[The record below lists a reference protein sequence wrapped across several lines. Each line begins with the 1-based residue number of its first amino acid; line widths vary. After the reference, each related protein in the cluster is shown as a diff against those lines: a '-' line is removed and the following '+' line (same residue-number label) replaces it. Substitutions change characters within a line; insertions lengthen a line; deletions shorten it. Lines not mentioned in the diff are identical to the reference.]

1 MVVMTETT
9 HRIKTPADLL
19 ALVPCVLGFHP
30 DDSLVLVV
38 LGGDGRT
45 SLHAR
50 IDLADDLDLVEAGI
64 DTLRRA
70 LVRHRG
76 RRVLLIAYTDD
87 PLLAED
93 TVALLEEAL
102 DEHDIEVVQAIRAD
116 GRRWFDLD
124 CVDDCCPPEG
134 RPYDL
139 SSHPITAQ
147 AVLDGRVTLD
157 SREALAASLVGDDTA
172 DRAAV
177 EAAADEAVRRFRKAA
192 RNPLGHDDEEGAR
205 NHLVAEGH
213 WVRDRVRRFL
223 DTGEPLDAGDA
234 GRMAVAMVNIA
245 VRDVAWSE
253 MDHDNASRH
262 VELWRDLVRR
272 TPLDLLAAPAA
283 LLGFAAWLTG
293 DGALAWCAV
302 DRCREAELDYSLAG
316 LLGSALLAAIPPS
329 TWTPVPAEALPL
341 FAS

>member
-1 MVVMTETT
+1 MTETT

-30 DDSLVLVV
+30 HDSLVLVI

-50 IDLADDLDLVEAGI
+50 IDLSDDLDLVEAGI

-76 RRVLLIAYTDD
+76 RRVLLVAYTDD
-87 PLLAED
+87 PVLAED

-102 DEHDIEVVQAIRAD
+102 DEVDIDVVQAIRAD
-116 GRRWFDLD
+116 GSRWFDLD
-124 CVDDCCPPEG
+124 CVEDCCPPEG
-134 RPYDL
+134 RPYDIA
-139 SSHPITAQ
+139 SHPITAQ
-147 AVLDGRVTLD
+147 AVLEGRVTLD
-157 SREALAASLVGDDTA
+157 SREALAATLVGTDTA

-177 EAAADEAVRRFRKAA
+177 QAAADEAVRRFRNAA
-192 RNPLGHDDEEGAR
+192 RHPLGHDDPDGAR

-213 WVRDRVRRFL
+213 WVRDRVRRHL
-223 DTGEPLDAGDA
+223 ATGEPLDAHDA
-234 GRMAVAMVNIA
+234 GRMAVAMVNIP

-253 MDHDNASRH
+253 MRRDNADRH

-272 TPLDLLAAPAA
+272 TPRDLLAAPAA

-302 DRCREAELDYSLAG
+302 DRCREAEPDYSLAG
-316 LLGSALLAAIPPS
+316 LLGSALLAGIPPS
-329 TWTPVPAEALPL
+329 TWTPVPGEDLPL

>member
-1 MVVMTETT
+1 MTEPTPPV
-9 HRIKTPADLL
+9 KTPADLL
-19 ALVPCVLGFHP
+19 AHVPCVLGFHP
-30 DDSLVLVV
+30 HDSLVLVV
-38 LGGDGRT
+38 VGGGGS

-50 IDLADDLDLVEAGI
+50 IDLSDDPEEVEAGI
-64 DTLRRA
+64 AALRTGLARNG
-70 LVRHRG
+70 G
-76 RRVLLIAYTDD
+76 RRVVLVAYTDD

-93 TVALLEEAL
+93 TVALLEEEL
-102 DEHDIEVVQAIRAD
+102 DELDIEVVRAIRAD
-116 GRRWFDLD
+116 GSRWFDLD
-124 CVDDCCPPEG
+124 CVENCCPPEG
-134 RPYDL
+134 RPYDVA
-139 SSHPITAQ
+139 SHPITAQ

-157 SREALAASLVGDDTA
+157 SREALAASLVGADTA

-177 EAAADEAVRRFRKAA
+177 ETAADEAVRRFRSAA
-192 RNPLGHDDEEGAR
+192 RHPLGHDNEEGAR
-205 NHLVAEGH
+205 SHLVAEGF
-213 WVRDRVRRFL
+213 WVRDRVRRYL
-223 DTGEPLDAGDA
+223 ATGEPLDAQEA

-272 TPLDLLAAPAA
+272 APLDLLAAPAA

-302 DRCREAELDYSLAG
+302 DRCREAEPDYSLAG

-329 TWTPVPAEALPL
+329 TWTPVPAEELPL

>member
-1 MVVMTETT
+1 MTEPT

-19 ALVPCVLGFHP
+19 AYVPCVLGFHP
-30 DDSLVLVV
+30 HDSLVLVV
-38 LGGDGRT
+38 VGGGRS

-50 IDLADDLDLVEAGI
+50 IDLTDDPEEVEAGI
-64 DTLRRA
+64 AVLRTGLARNG
-70 LVRHRG
+70 G
-76 RRVLLIAYTDD
+76 RRVVLIAYTDD

-93 TVALLEEAL
+93 TVALLEEEL
-102 DEHDIEVVQAIRAD
+102 DELDIELVRAIRAD
-116 GRRWFDLD
+116 GSRWFDLD

-134 RPYDL
+134 RPYDVA
-139 SSHPITAQ
+139 SHPITAQ

-157 SREALAASLVGDDTA
+157 SREALAASLVGADTA
-172 DRAAV
+172 DQAAV
-177 EAAADEAVRRFRKAA
+177 GAAADEAVLRFRNAA
-192 RNPLGHDDEEGAR
+192 RHPLGHDNEEGAR
-205 NHLVAEGH
+205 NHLVAEGY
-213 WVRDRVRRFL
+213 WVRDRVRRYL
-223 DTGEPLDAGDA
+223 ATGEPLDAQEA

-272 TPLDLLAAPAA
+272 APLDLLAAPAA

-293 DGALAWCAV
+293 NGALAWCAV
-302 DRCREAELDYSLAG
+302 DRCREAEPDYSLAG

-329 TWTPVPAEALPL
+329 TWTPVPAEDLPL